1 VTVRKLQRMPD
12 DNRLALLDRALRL
25 SYISIGFGLLSGAV
39 SVGSGLADASLGVL
53 ASGLSMLADVT
64 GSIVLVWRFRV
75 ERTDPVRAEHV
86 EQRAAKV
93 IITALVL
100 IALLLAYESIS
111 ALIKQTHPE
120 SGVLPIISAGVST
133 VVLYP
138 LAFAK
143 RRTAAEL
150 DSHALKGDS
159 TLSLIGATTALLA
172 LIGIVLFNLFGW
184 WWADR
189 TVALVVA
196 ALAALEARTLILAS
210 RDE

>member
-1 VTVRKLQRMPD
+1 MAHRGHHHH
-12 DNRLALLDRALRL
+12 RLTLLDRALRL
-25 SYISIGFGLLSGAV
+25 SYLSIGFGLVSGAV

-86 EQRAAKV
+86 EQRATKV
-93 IITALVL
+93 IITAL
-100 IALLLAYESIS
+100 ALMALVLAYESIA
-111 ALIKQTHPE
+111 ALIKGTHPDSE
-120 SGVLPIISAGVST
+120 ALPIVVAAVST

-138 LAFAK
+138 LAYAK
-143 RRTAAEL
+143 RDTAARL
-150 DSHALKGDS
+150 NSDALKGDS

-172 LIGIVLFNLFGW
+172 LIGIVLFQLFGW

-189 TVALVVA
+189 SVALVVA
-196 ALAALEARTLILAS
+196 GLAAFEARTLILAGH
-210 RDE
+210 EQ

>member
-1 VTVRKLQRMPD
+1 MPEHH
-12 DNRLALLDRALRL
+12 RLSLLDRALRL
-25 SYISIGFGLLSGAV
+25 SYLSIAFGLISGAV

-100 IALLLAYESIS
+100 IALVLAFESIS
-111 ALIKQTHPE
+111 ALIKGTHPE
-120 SGVLPIISAGVST
+120 SGALPIISAAVST
-133 VVLYP
+133 CVLYP
-138 LAFAK
+138 LALAK
-143 RRTAAEL
+143 RRTAAHL

-172 LIGIVLFNLFGW
+172 LVGIVLFHLFGW

-189 TVALVVA
+189 SVALVVA
-196 ALAALEARTLILAS
+196 ALAALEARTLILAG
-210 RDE
+210 RD